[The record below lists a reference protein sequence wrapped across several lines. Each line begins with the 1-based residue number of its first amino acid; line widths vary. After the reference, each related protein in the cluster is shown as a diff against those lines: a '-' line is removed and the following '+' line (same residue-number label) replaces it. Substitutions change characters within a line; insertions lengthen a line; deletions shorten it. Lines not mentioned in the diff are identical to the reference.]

1 MSKQVL
7 VSNLMMLKERPRFES
22 AIAAKGWVPTFVEVD
37 QFLSEEQC
45 LRYAG
50 QFDAWLAGD
59 DRITRKV
66 LLAFLPRLKG
76 IAKWGTGIDSID
88 LAAARELQVPVLNSP
103 GAFSEAVSE
112 VALGYML
119 MLTRHLL
126 EVDQAVRRGDWP
138 KPCGLGLYG
147 RVCGLIGF
155 GAIGQGIARRAK
167 ACGMSI
173 LAYDPPLRANGGVKD
188 GPLADTVFVEL
199 DRLVA
204 ESDMVCLACN
214 LTPESRHIIS
224 EKQLKAMKKDA
235 ILVNV
240 ARGPLVDEG
249 ALITALTEL
258 GIAGAGLDVFEAEP
272 LAADSPLRRLRNVVL
287 GSHNA
292 NNLHSA
298 VEYVHSNTMNNLAK
312 ILADQI

>member
-7 VSNLMMLKERPRFES
+7 VSNLMMLKERSRFQAE
-22 AIAAKGWVPTFVEVD
+22 IAAKGWMPVFANVD

-45 LRYAG
+45 LTYAG

-59 DRITRKV
+59 DRITRNV
-66 LLAFLPRLKG
+66 LSAFLPRLKG
-76 IAKWGTGIDSID
+76 IAKWGTGVDSID
-88 LAAARELQVPVLNSP
+88 LAAARELQVPVLNTP

-126 EVDQAVRRGDWP
+126 EVDRAVRSGDWP

-167 ACGMSI
+167 GCGMSI
-173 LAYDPPLRANGGVKD
+173 LAYDPPLRAGGGVKD
-188 GPLADTVFVEL
+188 GPLAETEFVDL

-204 ESDMVCLACN
+204 ESDVVCLACN
-214 LTPESRHIIS
+214 LTPENRHIIA
-224 EKQLKAMKKDA
+224 EKQLKAMKNDA

-240 ARGPLVDEG
+240 GRGPLVDET
-249 ALITALTEL
+249 ALIAALTTGE
-258 GIAGAGLDVFEAEP
+258 IAGAGLDVFELEP
-272 LAADSPLRRLRNVVL
+272 LRAESPLRRLPHVVL

-312 ILADQI
+312 ILGQ

>member
-1 MSKQVL
+1 MTKQVL

-22 AIAAKGWVPTFVEVD
+22 AIVANGWVPVFADVD
-37 QFLSEEQC
+37 QFLTEEQC
-45 LRYAG
+45 LKYAG

-59 DRITRKV
+59 DRITRNV
-66 LLAFLPRLKG
+66 LSAFLPRLKG

-88 LAAARELQVPVLNSP
+88 VAAARELNVPVLNTP

-126 EVDQAVRRGDWP
+126 QVDRGVRNGEWP

-155 GAIGQGIARRAK
+155 GAIGQGIARRARG
-167 ACGMSI
+167 CGMTI
-173 LAYDPPLRANGGVKD
+173 LAYDPPLRAAGGVKT
-188 GPLADTVFVEL
+188 GPLAGTELVDL

-204 ESDMVCLACN
+204 ESDVLCLACN
-214 LTPESRHIIS
+214 LTAENRHIMG
-224 EKQLKAMKKDA
+224 EKQFKAMKNEA

-240 ARGPLVDEG
+240 GRGPLVDEA
-249 ALITALTEL
+249 ALIAALSAGEL
-258 GIAGAGLDVFEAEP
+258 AGAGLDVFEEEP
-272 LAADSPLRRLRNVVL
+272 LPSDSPLRNFPNVVL

-298 VEYVHSNTMNNLAK
+298 VEFVHSNTMNNLAK
-312 ILADQI
+312 ILGH